1 MARINDYYFVFINDA
16 LVLYERVPAYSTQ
29 DRSLLPSDNAS
40 GMGLF
45 RGSNF
50 SGENKRIT
58 FTNYRYTF
66 DIEEIKSL
74 VGGSA
79 TVEFGD
85 NMTLYQAGVAV
96 KSGDVLM
103 PGANVNVN
111 INIPEG
117 YVVGNYSVT
126 KDGNLLDVEIS
137 DGKLVFSPD
146 TTGKYEIKV
155 EFIEKGTATLNLTV
169 EHVRRNVGGTWYSLY
184 DDAIDYSQ
192 VKVSVYNVTA
202 QTESTYMME
211 GADKAIELDSGYYIV
226 TVTYKN
232 NVYREYLSLQAGADA
247 QYTGYVS
254 EAYLGGT
261 ITIPN
266 DSGVMTTYNS
276 FDNASATAVSSNGWE
291 LVDGRRDTIRVTN
304 YTYAFQHQF
313 SGTKYYVEGTFNT
326 ADKINIGSNFGG
338 LLVAHGPGN
347 LSGESDKKFE
357 VAIAGQSVIGCYIP
371 DNWSPLNTFVI
382 ANFADMGIQYDL
394 SAVRLGVVRDG
405 TQYWFFVND
414 VFVGYYVFD
423 EIKNEC
429 GVGVTASL
437 AIDLTVSNFNYS
449 DNEQLIEAYKSR
461 YPARENK
468 EIDVYLVAGQS
479 NASGCTNVN
488 LDTAAAADPN
498 YLYGYNNIWYAGNA
512 GANWKHEVNLGL
524 ARVGLGEDAGKM
536 GPEIGMAEALSA
548 YYNTESGKE
557 AAIIKYAVGG
567 TNLLDNVG
575 GLNASDGNWCP
586 PTYFETHNKVS
597 ATLSG
602 GLYTKFFIEFDK
614 QWSILKAMGYTPV
627 VKGLYWMQGEADK
640 GSPSQYLE
648 VFEMFAADI
657 RKDLTAHSGQDCSE
671 MPIFIGEISR
681 TSGDASPATVNTN
694 NAFIAMQ
701 RTIPAHV
708 NDTYVIESGDLDIN
722 IWQNNQNVVVG
733 SDTWHWSWQ
742 DAIKIGNMVG
752 ESILSNVLGM

>member
-1 MARINDYYFVFINDA
+1 M
-16 LVLYERVPAYSTQ
+16 
-29 DRSLLPSDNAS
+29 
-40 GMGLF
+40 
-45 RGSNF
+45 
-50 SGENKRIT
+50 
-58 FTNYRYTF
+58 
-66 DIEEIKSL
+66 
-74 VGGSA
+74 
-79 TVEFGD
+79 
-85 NMTLYQAGVAV
+85 
-96 KSGDVLM
+96 
-103 PGANVNVN
+103 
-111 INIPEG
+111 
-117 YVVGNYSVT
+117 
-126 KDGNLLDVEIS
+126 
-137 DGKLVFSPD
+137 
-146 TTGKYEIKV
+146 
-155 EFIEKGTATLNLTV
+155 
-169 EHVRRNVGGTWYSLY
+169 
-184 DDAIDYSQ
+184 
-192 VKVSVYNVTA
+192 
-202 QTESTYMME
+202 
-211 GADKAIELDSGYYIV
+211 
-226 TVTYKN
+226 
-232 NVYREYLSLQAGADA
+232 
-247 QYTGYVS
+247 
-254 EAYLGGT
+254 
-261 ITIPN
+261 
-266 DSGVMTTYNS
+266 
-276 FDNASATAVSSNGWE
+276 
-291 LVDGRRDTIRVTN
+291 
-304 YTYAFQHQF
+304 
-313 SGTKYYVEGTFNT
+313 
-326 ADKINIGSNFGG
+326 
-338 LLVAHGPGN
+338 
-347 LSGESDKKFE
+347 
-357 VAIAGQSVIGCYIP
+357 
-371 DNWSPLNTFVI
+371 
-382 ANFADMGIQYDL
+382 
-394 SAVRLGVVRDG
+394 
-405 TQYWFFVND
+405 
-414 VFVGYYVFD
+414 
-423 EIKNEC
+423 
-429 GVGVTASL
+429 
-437 AIDLTVSNFNYS
+437 
-449 DNEQLIEAYKSR
+449 
-461 YPARENK
+461 
-468 EIDVYLVAGQS
+468 YLVAGQS

-512 GANWKHEVNLGL
+512 GANWMHEVNLGL

-536 GPEIGMAEALSA
+536 GPEIGMAQALSA

-657 RKDLTAHSGQDCSE
+657 RKDLTAHSGQDCYE

-708 NDTYVIESGDLDIN
+708 NDTYVIANGDLDIN